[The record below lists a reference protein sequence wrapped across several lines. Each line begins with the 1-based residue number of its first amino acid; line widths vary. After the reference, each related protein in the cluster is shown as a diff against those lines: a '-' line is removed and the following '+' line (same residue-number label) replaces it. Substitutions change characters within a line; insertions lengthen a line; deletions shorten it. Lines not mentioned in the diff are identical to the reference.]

1 MFRLKLY
8 SSQLLNPMKKFN
20 WRKPFCKPLHISLD
34 RSSRIK
40 LNSPK
45 TLHKTKISAIYGEYA
60 ETLLR
65 KRFRFYACF
74 YFLNLLFILIT
85 SLLNF
90 DVNNVPRMVLI
101 LILMV
106 LLVLFSFSLSYVV
119 KFPHIIKVYF
129 VVVNILGTLIL
140 TDISRKNLDFSLP
153 EGFFYQFWMGYRLCA
168 ISFITKVVTRSFSIT
183 ISTLLFELVY
193 IVIRCNEE
201 IEESYKSIV
210 ISVLILG
217 MLGYFFYVFEK
228 FLLDDSQVKHYQRED
243 NKLFKKMLNRLPEA
257 LIILSQDDHLFYS
270 NYNAKNFIYNCS
282 KTMVHDHLKE
292 RNAEILQELFQN
304 LNISLTEDEKSP
316 ENIKLENSF
325 YNKDNSKGSLE
336 EWHTPYLFM
345 KNEKDVNEN
354 KSNADK
360 FSVLPQSLHLSK
372 VISLYIILSMIL
384 KYKIF

>member
-1 MFRLKLY
+1 
-8 SSQLLNPMKKFN
+8 MKKFN
-20 WRKPFCKPLHISLD
+20 WKKPFCQPLHLSLD

-65 KRFRFYACF
+65 KRFKFYACF

-85 SLLNF
+85 SLLSF
-90 DVNNVPRMVLI
+90 DPNNVPRLVLI

-106 LLVLFSFSLSYVV
+106 LLILFSCSLDYIV
-119 KFPHIIKVYF
+119 KLTHIIKVYF
-129 VVVNILGTLIL
+129 IIINVLGTLIL
-140 TDISRKNLDFSLP
+140 TDISRKNMDFSLP
-153 EGFFYQFWMGYRLCA
+153 EGYFYQFWMGYRLCA
-168 ISFITKVVTRSFSIT
+168 ISFITKIITRSFSIT
-183 ISTLLFELVY
+183 ISTLVFELVY
-193 IVIRCNEE
+193 IVARCNEE
-201 IEESYKSIV
+201 MEDSYKSVI

-217 MLGYFFYVFEK
+217 MLGYFFYVLEK

-257 LIILSQDDHLFYS
+257 LIILSQNDHLFYS

-304 LNISLTEDEKSP
+304 LNISLKEDEKSH

-325 YNKDNSKGSLE
+325 YNRENSKGSLD

-345 KNEKDVNEN
+345 RNERDVNEN
-354 KSNADK
+354 KSNVDK
-360 FSVLPQSLHLSK
+360 FSVIPPSLHLSK
-372 VISLYIILSMIL
+372 VSLFKFQNNIM
-384 KYKIF
+384 